1 MTSETPHHALISRCP
16 SSTAQ
21 IKMCGGDLANK
32 LHLAVVR
39 CCVVCMSGL
48 SQSKI
53 VYTNMLTSNA

>member
-1 MTSETPHHALISRCP
+1 MTSETPHALISQCP

-39 CCVVCMSGL
+39 CGVVCMSGL